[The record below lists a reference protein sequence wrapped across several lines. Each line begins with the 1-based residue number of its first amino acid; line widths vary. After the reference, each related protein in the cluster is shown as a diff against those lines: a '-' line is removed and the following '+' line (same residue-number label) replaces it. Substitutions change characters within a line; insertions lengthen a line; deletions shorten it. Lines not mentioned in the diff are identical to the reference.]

1 MTQFSI
7 PQDLVLHVQD
17 VSHENFS
24 EQRKHVEKTLRDLL
38 YDANDDSPKLLRNV
52 INVGN
57 KCDLVSDLDGIKHTY
72 GELSNDNVTGET
84 MHFISSTQMT
94 GMRELAQAIER
105 NILHVT
111 ERKKIII
118 RVPQGGQELPWL
130 YKNTA
135 VSHTEADPKNCE
147 YILVHSVITD
157 LELIHFKNT
166 FLTRT

>member
-1 MTQFSI
+1 M
-7 PQDLVLHVQD
+7 QD
-17 VSHENFS
+17 VSHQNFA
-24 EQRKHVEKTLRDLL
+24 EQRKHVEETLQGLL
-38 YDANDDSPKLLRNV
+38 YDPNDDNPKLLRNI

-57 KCDLVSDLDGIKHTY
+57 KCDLVNDLDEVKRMY
-72 GELSNDNVTGET
+72 GKLNNDNVTGET

-94 GMRELAQAIER
+94 GLQDLAHAIER

-135 VSHTEADPKNCE
+135 VTRTEADPKNSE
-147 YILVHSVITD
+147 YIFVHSVVTD
-157 LELIHFKNT
+157 LALAQFKNT
-166 FLTRT
+166 FLSRK